1 MWVKVCGVRDR
12 AAAVKIAE
20 LGADAIGLNFYSRSP
35 RFVEPE
41 IAVEIA
47 QALPEGVERIGVFVN
62 HPIRNIERIAAE
74 CHLDVLQL
82 HGDEPPSY
90 LADLQR
96 RLPGIRTVR
105 AWRMAKNLD
114 GLGAYLKEC
123 RQWNCEL
130 AGCLVDAQVDG
141 SYGGSGKTV
150 PWERLVREYRFDKWP
165 PLILAGGLTA
175 TNVAD
180 AISVA
185 HPWGVDVASGV
196 ESSPGVKDLALV
208 EQFVRQA
215 KSTADTPIASESA
228 AESAPN
234 SGTKGHQPPE

>member
-12 AAAVKIAE
+12 ATAVRIAE
-20 LGADAIGLNFYSRSP
+20 LGADAIGLNFYGRSP

-47 QALPEGVERIGVFVN
+47 AALPEKVERIGVFVN

-74 CHLDVLQL
+74 CKLDVVQL

-90 LADLQR
+90 LADLR
-96 RLPGIRTVR
+96 RRSPALRIIR

-114 GLGAYLKEC
+114 GLGTYLKEC
-123 RQWNCEL
+123 RHWNCEL
-130 AGCLVDAQVDG
+130 SGCLVDAQVDG

-175 TNVAD
+175 TNVAE
-180 AISVA
+180 AISVT

-196 ESSPGVKDLALV
+196 ESTPGIKDLALV
-208 EQFVRQA
+208 QLFIRQA
-215 KSTADTPIASESA
+215 RSPAFTPPIATESV
-228 AESAPN
+228 AEPASDNEPQADP
-234 SGTKGHQPPE
+234 